1 MEKLKTPFAKQ
12 LFAEFFGTFA
22 LVFVGCGAIIVHTLT
37 NAISHFGIALSFG
50 LVVMTMISVT
60 SHVSMAHFNPAVT
73 FAFAL
78 TNYFPWKKVLPYWIS
93 QLLGASLA
101 AALLEIF
108 FGSIA
113 NLGATTPA
121 NTTSQSFWLELLLTA
136 ILMFVILAVATDAKA
151 DGTSCRHYD
160 WRYRCYECFMGWANQ
175 WCLYEPCSFL
185 WPCLAQWHLASPLD
199 LLASTSDWCQPWGT
213 RLHIDSFRKIERA
226 FCSFFFILPSF
237 TFLRQALIWII
248 IISI

>member
-1 MEKLKTPFAKQ
+1 MEKLKTPFTKQ

-37 NAISHFGIALSFG
+37 NAISHFGIALAFG

-60 SHVSMAHFNPAVT
+60 GHVSMAHFNPAVT

-101 AALLEIF
+101 AALLKSF

-151 DGTSCRHYD
+151 DG
-160 WRYRCYECFMGWANQ
+160 
-175 WCLYEPCSFL
+175 
-185 WPCLAQWHLASPLD
+185 HLAAIMIGATVAMNALWAGPISGASMNPARSFGPALLSGTWHAHWIYWLAPLIGAS
-199 LLASTSDWCQPWGT
+199 LGALAYT
-213 RLHIDSFRKIERA
+213 
-226 FCSFFFILPSF
+226 
-237 TFLRQALIWII
+237 LIR
-248 IISI
+248 SEK

>member
-60 SHVSMAHFNPAVT
+60 GHVSMAHFNPAVT

-151 DGTSCRHYD
+151 DGHHAAIMIGATVA
-160 WRYRCYECFMGWANQ
+160 MNALWAGPISGASMN
-175 WCLYEPCSFL
+175 PARSFGPAL
-185 WPCLAQWHLASPLD
+185 LSGTWQAHWIYWLAPLIGASLGALAY
-199 LLASTSDWCQPWGT
+199 T
-213 RLHIDSFRKIERA
+213 
-226 FCSFFFILPSF
+226 
-237 TFLRQALIWII
+237 LIH
-248 IISI
+248 SEK